1 MLGQPEPRGDVA
13 HRGTRPVRVVPLD
26 VLRAAAIA
34 LVFGSHLPT
43 PTTPLPAGLDR
54 FFLFWKRFG
63 WTGVDLFF
71 VLSGFLVSGLLFREY
86 ATTGAI
92 RPGRFLIRRGL
103 KIYPAFY
110 VLFVVTLVVRHE
122 LAIPTGVWATIGEAA
137 FLQNY
142 HYGLWGH
149 TWSLA
154 VEEHF
159 YILLV
164 VALTSIVAVSRSPFR
179 VLERIFIAVPIV
191 VLGLRIATHVLLP
204 FQHHTH
210 HWPTHLRI
218 DSLLFGVSLAYLEH
232 LKPARFAA
240 LLRWRIPLLCVGALG
255 LIPPLFL
262 PADHPFVHTIG
273 YTLLYV
279 GYGSILIF
287 ALGQP
292 PARFGW
298 SRAGLRWTAAL
309 GAYSYSIYLWH
320 VPFTAWIMPAVI
332 RTVRGPFLVTV
343 AFQCVG
349 AGLAGVLLARLI
361 EFPVLRLRDRFFPSR
376 VDAAVTPATSV
387 PDAPPALT

>member
-1 MLGQPEPRGDVA
+1 VTSRTAAHARFASCRSTSFAPPRLHSSSDRICR
-13 HRGTRPVRVVPLD
+13 HP
-26 VLRAAAIA
+26 
-34 LVFGSHLPT
+34 
-43 PTTPLPAGLDR
+43 PLPCPLGWTA

-210 HWPTHLRI
+210 HWPTHCASIR
-218 DSLLFGVSLAYLEH
+218 SCSAY
-232 LKPARFAA
+232 RS
-240 LLRWRIPLLCVGALG
+240 R
-255 LIPPLFL
+255 
-262 PADHPFVHTIG
+262 T
-273 YTLLYV
+273 
-279 GYGSILIF
+279 
-287 ALGQP
+287 
-292 PARFGW
+292 W
-298 SRAGLRWTAAL
+298 ST
-309 GAYSYSIYLWH
+309 
-320 VPFTAWIMPAVI
+320 
-332 RTVRGPFLVTV
+332 
-343 AFQCVG
+343 
-349 AGLAGVLLARLI
+349 
-361 EFPVLRLRDRFFPSR
+361 
-376 VDAAVTPATSV
+376 
-387 PDAPPALT
+387 

>member
-1 MLGQPEPRGDVA
+1 
-13 HRGTRPVRVVPLD
+13 
-26 VLRAAAIA
+26 
-34 LVFGSHLPT
+34 
-43 PTTPLPAGLDR
+43 
-54 FFLFWKRFG
+54 
-63 WTGVDLFF
+63 
-71 VLSGFLVSGLLFREY
+71 
-86 ATTGAI
+86 
-92 RPGRFLIRRGL
+92 
-103 KIYPAFY
+103 
-110 VLFVVTLVVRHE
+110 
-122 LAIPTGVWATIGEAA
+122 VWATLSEAA

-154 VEEHF
+154 IEEHF

-164 VALTSIVAVSRSPFR
+164 VALTSIVAVSRSPSR

-191 VLGLRIATHVLLP
+191 VLALRIATHFLLP

-240 LLRWRIPLLCVGALG
+240 LLQWRIPIVCVGVLG

-273 YTLLYV
+273 YTLLYL
-279 GYGSILIF
+279 GYGSVLIF

-292 PARFGW
+292 PARFRW
-298 SRAGLRWTAAL
+298 SRAVLRWTAAL

-320 VPFTAWIMPAVI
+320 VPFSGWIMPTVTRAVP
-332 RTVRGPFLVTV
+332 GPFLVTV
-343 AFQCVG
+343 ALYCVG
-349 AGLAGVLLARLI
+349 AGLAGVLLARLV
-361 EFPVLRLRDRFFPSR
+361 EFPVLRLRDRLFPSR
-376 VDAAVTPATSV
+376 VDAAATPTASV